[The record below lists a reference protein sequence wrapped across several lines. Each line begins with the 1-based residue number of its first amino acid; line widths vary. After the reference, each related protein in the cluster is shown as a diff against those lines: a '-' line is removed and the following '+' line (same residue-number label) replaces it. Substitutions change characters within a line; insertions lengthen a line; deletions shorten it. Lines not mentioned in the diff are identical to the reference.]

1 MPAELITL
9 PTLCKSALTA
19 AVAGFSAAAVVFASP
34 AHADVD
40 TDFANRL
47 HTFGIYGQK
56 DYNAWIAKITCKRL
70 DRGVDADAFESARF
84 IATQLQK
91 DSTTEQTWQFLATA
105 VSTYCPDKFPVVE
118 NAAVQQDRG

>member
-1 MPAELITL
+1 MTL
-9 PTLCKSALTA
+9 RRFARTA
-19 AVAGFSAAAVVFASP
+19 AGAGFTAAAVVFASP

-56 DYNAWIAKITCKRL
+56 DYNAWIAKIACKRL
-70 DRGVDADAFESARF
+70 DRGADADAVASARF
-84 IATQLQK
+84 VAANLPK
-91 DSTTEQTWQFLATA
+91 DSTEIQAWQFLATA
-105 VSTYCPDKFPVVE
+105 VSTYCPDKFVAVQ